1 MKLLFGKKLGILGV
15 SLALV
20 LLSGCMG
27 KNNIEEYMRPP
38 KLTGEQSAIN
48 QAMEEALGSQFILQ
62 YPVSGSYRSAF
73 LLQNLDSDEDLEA
86 IVFYKE
92 SASAATMIG
101 VLDRE
106 GGEDWH
112 LIYSVAGDAPEV
124 ESVSLAHLEGGSSA
138 DILVQW
144 RDQSGQNQ
152 VLSAYSFNSRRL
164 NHRFSQACDSYITV
178 RPQQGAQESLLV
190 FSAQKKDSLAQV
202 VLIEELD
209 GNLRA
214 VDRLTLS
221 EQITGYQQMI
231 AGTLDT
237 GEPAVYLDVQLADG
251 RYATQVIG
259 VADEALWMLEAKG
272 TSLLELTE
280 RYQPIYCRRDAQG
293 SVRIPVLTTMPGYE
307 SRVAAEQEYSAN
319 MITLDSTGEVTASQ
333 QCYISLYGQFVFRY
347 PQVWKEKQITVI
359 WDHALEEC
367 IFYEYGGRMDT
378 SSVLLR
384 IKVLAS
390 GEALDQ
396 FQSENYQRLTSR
408 GQYEYYYYL
417 PNPDKIGPEF
427 NYDVCRDAFS
437 LLW

>member
-1 MKLLFGKKLGILGV
+1 MALFERKKLGVLGV
-15 SLALV
+15 FLALA

-38 KLTGEQSAIN
+38 KLTGEQSAIY

-73 LLQNLDSDEDLEA
+73 LLQNLDADDDLEA

-124 ESVSLAHLEGGSSA
+124 ESVSMARLAASSSA

-152 VLSAYSFNSRRL
+152 VLTAYSFNSRRL
-164 NHRFSQACDSYITV
+164 NHRFSQVCDGYIAV
-178 RPQQGAQESLLV
+178 RPQQGEQERLLL
-190 FSAQKKDSLAQV
+190 FSAQKKDSPAQV
-202 VLIEELD
+202 VLIQELD
-209 GNLRA
+209 GYLHA
-214 VDRLTLS
+214 VDRLTLPQ
-221 EQITGYQQMI
+221 EIAGYQQLI

-237 GEPAVYLDVQLADG
+237 GEPAVYVDVKLSDE

-259 VADEALWMLEAKG
+259 VADEALWMLETKE
-272 TSLLELTE
+272 TPLLEMT
-280 RYQPIYCRRDAQG
+280 RRSQPIYCRRDAKG
-293 SVRIPVLTTMPGYE
+293 GVRIPVLTTMPGYE
-307 SRVAAEQEYSAN
+307 TRVAAEQEYSAS
-319 MITLDSTGEVTASQ
+319 MITLDSTGEITAAQ
-333 QCYISLYGQFVFRY
+333 QCYVSLYGQFVFRY
-347 PQVWKEKQITVI
+347 PAAWEEKTITVI

-367 IFYEYGGRMDT
+367 LFYEYSERMDS

-390 GEALDQ
+390 GETLDQ

-408 GQYEYYYYL
+408 GQYEYYFYL
-417 PNPDKIGPEF
+417 PNPDKIDADF